1 MSRELELQASG
12 ETASVPSRL
21 TVARLLFLAGAL
33 NCCAYAVSLGLSQQ
47 RLLNSPEVRGAG
59 GAVVVFLALALEHV
73 AWWWVLRNA
82 DQFRIG
88 WAKKASYM
96 HVVLFFSATLNNSPR
111 NGHVLLAIVPSVP
124 ENLIIAAAPPLLVLI
139 SGINAFVLRR
149 ISFAKGGVG

>member
-47 RLLNSPEVRGAG
+47 RLLNSPEARGAG

-73 AWWWVLRNA
+73 AWWWALRNA

-88 WAKKASYM
+88 WAKKAGYM
-96 HVVLFFSATLNNSPR
+96 HVEGYS
-111 NGHVLLAIVPSVP
+111 
-124 ENLIIAAAPPLLVLI
+124 E
-139 SGINAFVLRR
+139 
-149 ISFAKGGVG
+149 GGFEDVE

>member
-47 RLLNSPEVRGAG
+47 RLLNSPEARGAG

-73 AWWWVLRNA
+73 AWWWALRNA

-139 SGINAFVLRR
+139 SGINAFVHRR